1 MIVNKID
8 KYVDIYSKYYFDL
21 RLFLKFIFRINL
33 YIILLAYLAFILYRM
48 GLPFLGQNTKIKGEL
63 NETS

>member
-8 KYVDIYSKYYFDL
+8 KYVDINSNYYFDL
-21 RLFLKFIFRINL
+21 SLSLKFIFIINL
-33 YIILLAYLAFILYRM
+33 SIILLAYLVFLLYPI
-48 GLPFLGQNTKIKGEL
+48 GLPFVGQNTKIKGEL

>member
-8 KYVDIYSKYYFDL
+8 KYINIYSNYYFDL
-21 RLFLKFIFRINL
+21 RLSLKFIFRISL
-33 YIILLAYLAFILYRM
+33 SIILLAYLVFILYLM

>member
-8 KYVDIYSKYYFDL
+8 KYVAIYSNYDFDL
-21 RLFLKFIFRINL
+21 RLYLKFIFRISL
-33 YIILLAYLAFILYRM
+33 SIILLAYLVFILYRM

>member
-8 KYVDIYSKYYFDL
+8 KYVDIYSNYYFDL
-21 RLFLKFIFRINL
+21 SLSLKFIFIINL
-33 YIILLAYLAFILYRM
+33 SIILLAYLVFLLYRM

>member
-8 KYVDIYSKYYFDL
+8 KYVAIYSNYDFDL
-21 RLFLKFIFRINL
+21 RLYLKFIFRISL
-33 YIILLAYLAFILYRM
+33 SIILLAYLAFILYRM

>member
-8 KYVDIYSKYYFDL
+8 KYVAIYSNYYFDL
-21 RLFLKFIFRINL
+21 RLSLKFIFRISL
-33 YIILLAYLAFILYRM
+33 SIILLAYLVFILYRM